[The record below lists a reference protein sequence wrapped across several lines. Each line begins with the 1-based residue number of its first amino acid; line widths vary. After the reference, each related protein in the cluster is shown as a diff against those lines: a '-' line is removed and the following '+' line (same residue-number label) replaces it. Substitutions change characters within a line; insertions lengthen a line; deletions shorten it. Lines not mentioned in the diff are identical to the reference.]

1 MIIEIYTHTRN
12 MYRQKYFT
20 FKIVTQEW
28 RRQYKLVGLSR
39 GVFLVLKKEDKCY
52 HIKSKLLTLFAG
64 VLYETDLLTL
74 LCCVRVFFCPA
85 RNK

>member
-1 MIIEIYTHTRN
+1 MIIEIYTHTRKYL
-12 MYRQKYFT
+12 YRQKYFT

-39 GVFLVLKKEDKCY
+39 GVFLVLKKEGKCY

-64 VLYETDLLTL
+64 VLCETDLLTL
-74 LCCVRVFFCPA
+74 LTGVLC
-85 RNK
+85 KGILLSS